1 MTKVLA
7 LTGVV
12 DESSYSLT
20 TVNPDHPIDLLAIIF
35 AAIIIGAMGAVMD
48 VAMSLSSSLH
58 ELKLKVMSIS
68 PKELFKSGMV
78 IGRDMMGTMAN
89 TLVLAYI
96 GSSLT
101 VTVLIVIY
109 NSSMTELL
117 NKERIVVEILQALV

>member
-1 MTKVLA
+1 MTLLIVNGPNTKTLTSCIGCFGGVVLAGILTFIMTKVLA

-58 ELKLKVMSIS
+58 ELKLKVQEYIS
-68 PKELFKSGMV
+68 KSFSKV
-78 IGRDMMGTMAN
+78 
-89 TLVLAYI
+89 VW
-96 GSSLT
+96 
-101 VTVLIVIY
+101 
-109 NSSMTELL
+109 LL
-117 NKERIVVEILQALV
+117 VEI

>member
-1 MTKVLA
+1 MAGILTFFMTKILA

-68 PKELFKSGMV
+68 PKELFKSGM
-78 IGRDMMGTMAN
+78 D
-89 TLVLAYI
+89 
-96 GSSLT
+96 
-101 VTVLIVIY
+101 
-109 NSSMTELL
+109 LL
-117 NKERIVVEILQALV
+117 L